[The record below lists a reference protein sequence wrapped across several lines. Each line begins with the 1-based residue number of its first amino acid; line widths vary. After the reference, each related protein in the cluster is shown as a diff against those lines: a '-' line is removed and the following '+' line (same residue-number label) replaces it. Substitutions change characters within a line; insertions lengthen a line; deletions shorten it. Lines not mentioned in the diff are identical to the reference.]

1 MKLVIEVDTEKLP
14 QDMSVRTR
22 YFSKI
27 LHEKVVDALSRVN
40 LQVGDYDGSIR
51 GRPIVDEQGLKIGR
65 IGLD

>member
-27 LHEKVVDALSRVN
+27 LHDKVVDALSRVN
-40 LQVGDYDGSIR
+40 LTVGEFDGSLI
-51 GRPIVDEQGLKIGR
+51 GKPILDENGLKIGR
-65 IGLD
+65 IGFE